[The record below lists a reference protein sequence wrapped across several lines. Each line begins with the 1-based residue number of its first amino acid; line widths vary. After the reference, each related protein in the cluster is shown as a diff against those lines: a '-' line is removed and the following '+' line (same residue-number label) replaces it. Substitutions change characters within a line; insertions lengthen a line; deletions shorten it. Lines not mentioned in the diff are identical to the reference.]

1 MKIYKV
7 RESVN
12 DLKNCFSIA
21 PPWCNLMRHRKQDV
35 MRTKGKGEKKH
46 KMKAIA
52 KSSRASVSFPVELYH
67 SLEHLA
73 KEKKVSVAWI
83 VREAAE
89 KYVADRHPL
98 FSKSN

>member
-1 MKIYKV
+1 M
-7 RESVN
+7 
-12 DLKNCFSIA
+12 
-21 PPWCNLMRHRKQDV
+21 MRG
-35 MRTKGKGEKKH
+35 KGKGKKKQ
-46 KMKAIA
+46 KMKTIA
-52 KSSRASVSFPVELYH
+52 KSSRASVSFPVELYQT
-67 SLEHLA
+67 LEHLA